1 MSVDDGSEKGECK
14 FANCN
19 RNSADNYNCGNCKDD
34 GHDLGLLYY

>member
-14 FANCN
+14 FSNCN

-34 GHDLGLLYY
+34 GHDLGLLY